1 MFVGHSSL
9 HALYDGWDW
18 GHGARSCL
26 LLSYGA
32 NMCFTFATGFFFLLC
47 TLTVPLRHHR
57 STSTAL
63 LSFVRKT
70 NHQLH
75 YIVFSMCFSS
85 INGLRSFVTN
95 GCKSAFDA
103 YKGKAAAKP
112 KCRVPIRCV
121 YHLLRDGC
129 GSSMIHQ
136 ASFDY
141 PLQFI
146 MRTVGGISAM
156 LVIHW
161 HGACA
166 NSDINETSSTV
177 LKG

>member
-1 MFVGHSSL
+1 MAGIGDMGPEAV
-9 HALYDGWDW
+9 Y
-18 GHGARSCL
+18 
-26 LLSYGA
+26 
-32 NMCFTFATGFFFLLC
+32 CFHMEPTCVSHLPQDFFCVCVLLC

-75 YIVFSMCFSS
+75 YIVFSMCCSS
-85 INGLRSFVTN
+85 INGLQSFVTN

-103 YKGKAAAKP
+103 FKEKAAAKP
-112 KCRVPIRCV
+112 KCRVPLRCV
-121 YHLLRDGC
+121 YHLLKHGC
-129 GSSMIHQ
+129 GSSIIRQ

-146 MRTVGGISAM
+146 VRTVGGISAM

-166 NSDINETSSTV
+166 NYDINETSSTA